1 MSETSAKVAPTS
13 QPQLS
18 SSSCL
23 FLRELTSRMFDNIL
37 QCGSIEEIKRRAST
51 IRHDI
56 DEICVKNLP
65 GTPKSNH
72 SDETCDELLA
82 EDAFKNIDETCVA
95 ALTKTPVSN
104 HINDQ
109 DNHDNNEVENPTKS
123 SKISVSISHQI
134 DVQEYREKSELLAN
148 LREMKEKITH
158 EKIFLLSIGE
168 YVKRENFFPPYIAD
182 LIALSDK
189 LARNSKEGCLC
200 DYNVPFILEEREKL
214 LKFFYQ
220 EAYER
225 AVPSERD
232 RKIIF
237 TLTILRMLKNLGDSI
252 FTSCH
257 PRNRTTELRLSFILP
272 SLFFAIPYYKFIF
285 DWFNFD
291 CDSIAMQLLFVKFME
306 IKIANETAAWTKFV
320 RPMTF
325 ENAVLLFGKVNP
337 FHKRAL
343 AAPMI
348 KCIFNMI
355 ATSEMIESIKEF
367 LKTGDFEWKSA
378 SKKFAI
384 NFEFSCPRN
393 RVGE

>member
-1 MSETSAKVAPTS
+1 MSETSQEVTPTS
-13 QPQLS
+13 QAQLS
-18 SSSCL
+18 SSSCH
-23 FLRELTSRMFDNIL
+23 FLRELTSKLFENLL
-37 QCGSIEEIKRRAST
+37 QCGSIEEIKKRAST
-51 IRHDI
+51 IQHDI
-56 DEICVKNLP
+56 DEICVRSLP

-72 SDETCDELLA
+72 SDT
-82 EDAFKNIDETCVA
+82 TCVKT
-95 ALTKTPVSN
+95 LPKTPISN
-104 HINDQ
+104 HISDE
-109 DNHDNNEVENPTKS
+109 DNHDNNDDENPTKS
-123 SKISVSISHQI
+123 SKISVSIAHQI
-134 DVQEYREKSELLAN
+134 AAEEYREKSELLAK

-158 EKIFLLSIGE
+158 EKILLLSIGE
-168 YVKRENFFPPYIAD
+168 YVKRGNFFPYYIAD
-182 LIALSDK
+182 LIAMTEK

-225 AVPSERD
+225 AVTSERD

-257 PRNRTTELRLSFILP
+257 PHNRTTELRLSFILP

-306 IKIANETAAWTKFV
+306 IKIATVAAAWTKFMK
-320 RPMTF
+320 PMTF
-325 ENAVLLFGKVNP
+325 ENAVVLFGSKNP
-337 FHKRAL
+337 FCKRAL

-348 KCIFNMI
+348 KCIFNM
-355 ATSEMIESIKEF
+355 TTTREMIEAIKEF
-367 LKTGDFEWKSA
+367 MKTGDFEWKNV
-378 SKKFAI
+378 SKKFSI
-384 NFEFSCPRN
+384 NFELSCPRN

>member
-1 MSETSAKVAPTS
+1 MSETSFVEAATT

-18 SSSCL
+18 SPSCN
-23 FLRELTSRMFDNIL
+23 FLREITSKMFQNLL
-37 QCGSIEEIKRRAST
+37 QCDNIEEIKKRAST
-51 IRHDI
+51 IQHDI
-56 DEICVKNLP
+56 DELCVK
-65 GTPKSNH
+65 TQPKSLSNQID
-72 SDETCDELLA
+72 DE
-82 EDAFKNIDETCVA
+82 
-95 ALTKTPVSN
+95 
-104 HINDQ
+104 
-109 DNHDNNEVENPTKS
+109 DNNDDENPRKS
-123 SKISVSISHQI
+123 SKMSISIAHQI
-134 DVQEYREKSELLAN
+134 DAGEYREKSELLTK
-148 LREMKEKITH
+148 LREMNEKITH
-158 EKIFLLSIGE
+158 EKILLLSIGE
-168 YVKRENFFPPYIAD
+168 YVKRANFFPPYIVN
-182 LIALSDK
+182 LIVMSER

-225 AVPSERD
+225 VASECEQ
-232 RKIIF
+232 KIIF

-257 PRNRTTELRLSFILP
+257 PRNRTTELKLSFILP

-291 CDSIAMQLLFVKFME
+291 CDSIQMQLLFVKFME
-306 IKIANETAAWTKFV
+306 IKIANDSAVWTKFV

-325 ENAVLLFGKVNP
+325 ENAVVLFGSKNP

-348 KCIFNMI
+348 KCIFHMT
-355 ATSEMIESIKEF
+355 ATREMIEAIEKF
-367 LKTGDFEWKSA
+367 MRTGDFEWKNA
-378 SKKFAI
+378 AKKFAI
-384 NFEFSCPRN
+384 NFEVSCPRN